1 MQLLSCATWAP
12 EAPEW
17 HCHLNAGRRA
27 KFQLWI
33 FSYTILVELAN

>member
-1 MQLLSCATWAP
+1 MKPAFMCDVGAG
-12 EAPEW
+12 W
-17 HCHLNAGRRA
+17 HCHVNAGRRA